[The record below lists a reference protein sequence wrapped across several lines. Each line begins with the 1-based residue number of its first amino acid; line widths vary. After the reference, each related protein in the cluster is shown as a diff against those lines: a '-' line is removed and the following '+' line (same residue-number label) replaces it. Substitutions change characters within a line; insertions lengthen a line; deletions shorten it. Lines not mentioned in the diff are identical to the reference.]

1 MLFGADF
8 GKFPARSY
16 AKPIFR
22 CVVRVSVIVAPECI
36 LLVVHVANNRRRD
49 QNRWLRRRRELRQS
63 RAIRRTVKR
72 WGCRL
77 HCPGSSQQRPLIP
90 TEASPDHKLNVL
102 VGHEAESGCCGTSG
116 STQTQRQRY
125 RRTG

>member
-1 MLFGADF
+1 MGVIGADF

-49 QNRWLRRRRELRQS
+49 QTDGYADDENSDNPALHFNSSFPVPHEPSARRLDLYSQDQAPKCEL
-63 RAIRRTVKR
+63 
-72 WGCRL
+72 
-77 HCPGSSQQRPLIP
+77 
-90 TEASPDHKLNVL
+90 
-102 VGHEAESGCCGTSG
+102 GHSTSKNC
-116 STQTQRQRY
+116 
-125 RRTG
+125 TGVSA